1 MRRAAVVPTATAVL
15 LAACG
20 QEGSAGTQSSED
32 DVSGGTVTVLAAAS
46 LTDVLTLV
54 EDDFESAN
62 EGVDVR
68 ISFAASSTIVQQVN
82 GGAPA
87 DVIALADQSSLEPLD
102 QELMVGEPVV
112 FITNSLQLSVPPDN
126 PGEVGA
132 LADLA
137 SPDLS
142 VVVCAEQVP
151 CGNATASLFERQGL
165 TPNVVSFEPDVRATL
180 SKVELGEADVGVVYR
195 TDVTAAGDRVQGIE
209 IPEDQNVINS
219 YPVVAVS
226 DADLGHRFIDF
237 LLSEGGQERLTDA
250 GFVAP

>member
-1 MRRAAVVPTATAVL
+1 
-15 LAACG
+15 
-20 QEGSAGTQSSED
+20 
-32 DVSGGTVTVLAAAS
+32 
-46 LTDVLTLV
+46 
-54 EDDFESAN
+54 
-62 EGVDVR
+62 
-68 ISFAASSTIVQQVN
+68 
-82 GGAPA
+82 
-87 DVIALADQSSLEPLD
+87 
-102 QELMVGEPVV
+102 MVGEPVV
-112 FITNSLQLSVPPDN
+112 FITNSLQLAVPPDN

-137 SPDLS
+137 SLDLS

-151 CGNATASLFERQGL
+151 CGNATASLFEQQGL

-180 SKVELGEADVGVVYR
+180 SKVALGEADVGVVYR

-237 LLSEGGQERLTDA
+237 VLSEGGQGPLRDA

>member
-1 MRRAAVVPTATAVL
+1 VPAATAVL

-20 QEGSAGTQSSED
+20 QEGSAGTQSSGD
-32 DVSGGTVTVLAAAS
+32 DVSGGAVTVLAAAS
-46 LTDVLTLV
+46 LTDVLKLV
-54 EDDFESAN
+54 GDDFEAAN

-151 CGNATASLFERQGL
+151 CGNATALLFEQQGL

-195 TDVTAAGDRVQGIE
+195 TDVTAAGARVQGIE

>member
-1 MRRAAVVPTATAVL
+1 
-15 LAACG
+15 
-20 QEGSAGTQSSED
+20 
-32 DVSGGTVTVLAAAS
+32 VLAAAS
-46 LTDVLTLV
+46 LTDVLKLV
-54 EDDFESAN
+54 GDDFEVAN

-102 QELMVGEPVV
+102 QELIVGEPVV

-151 CGNATASLFERQGL
+151 CGNATASLFEQQGL

-195 TDVTAAGDRVQGIE
+195 TDVTAAGDRIQGIE

>member
-1 MRRAAVVPTATAVL
+1 MRRAAVVPAATAVL

-20 QEGSAGTQSSED
+20 QEGSAGTQSSGD

-46 LTDVLTLV
+46 LTDVLTLI
-54 EDDFESAN
+54 EGDFEAAN
-62 EGVDVR
+62 EGVDVE

-112 FITNSLQLSVPPDN
+112 FITNSLQLAVPPDN

-151 CGNATASLFERQGL
+151 CGNATASLFEQQGL

-180 SKVELGEADVGVVYR
+180 SKVALGEADVGVVYR

-226 DADLGHRFIDF
+226 DADLGDRFIDF
-237 LLSEGGQERLTDA
+237 VLSEGGQGPLTDA

>member
-1 MRRAAVVPTATAVL
+1 MPAATAVL

-20 QEGSAGTQSSED
+20 QEGSAGTQSSGD
-32 DVSGGTVTVLAAAS
+32 DVSGGAVTVLAAAS
-46 LTDVLTLV
+46 LTDVLKLV
-54 EDDFESAN
+54 GDDFEVAN

-102 QELMVGEPVV
+102 QELIVGEPVV

-151 CGNATASLFERQGL
+151 CGNATASLFEQQGL